1 MKMAFRV
8 LSVLLVL
15 QPTIAA
21 AATNSQSTAYKL
33 GWQVGRAVAV
43 YGPYVGA
50 AALIGVVA
58 FLWYRRKQSRA
69 LQR

>member
-1 MKMAFRV
+1 MKMVFRI
-8 LSVLLVL
+8 LAVLLAL
-15 QPTIAA
+15 MPAIAA
-21 AATNSQSTAYKL
+21 AAANSQSTAYKL
-33 GWQVGRAVAV
+33 GWQAGRAVAV

-50 AALIGVVA
+50 AALLGVVA